1 MSEIP
6 FPTRR
11 TSEAE
16 QRDRTFIAIL
26 DAMLQENETI
36 TARAVARRLEGVDHA
51 SSITRDPWRNAR
63 LGQWQ
68 ARQTELRRMIERTDK
83 SSKSNLAAALERKD
97 ARIRELEERVA
108 LLTASH
114 RAMIH
119 AIGEMGGMRAWSRFF
134 DDYGAVLEH
143 LRDLGAMPTATVAPF
158 PAPVQEGADVDG

>member
-6 FPTRR
+6 FPPRR

-51 SSITRDPWRNAR
+51 SSITRDSWRNSR
-63 LGQWQ
+63 LSEWQ
-68 ARQTELRRMIERTDK
+68 ARQVELRRMIERTDK
-83 SSKSNLAAALERKD
+83 NSKSNLAAALARRD

-114 RAMIH
+114 RSMIH

-134 DDYGAVLEH
+134 ENYEAAQDELH
-143 LRDLGAMPTATVAPF
+143 RIGAMPKTGLL
-158 PAPVQEGADVDG
+158 PVLAKSK

>member
-1 MSEIP
+1 MSEVP
-6 FPTRR
+6 FPPRR
-11 TSEAE
+11 TGEAE

-26 DAMLQENETI
+26 DSMLHENETI

-63 LGQWQ
+63 LAEWQ
-68 ARQTELRRMIERTDK
+68 ARQAELRRMIERTYK

-97 ARIRELEERVA
+97 ARIRELEERIA

-134 DDYGAVLEH
+134 DDYGIVLER
-143 LRDLGAMPTATVAPF
+143 LRELGAMPTATVAPF
-158 PAPVQEGADVDG
+158 PTSGNEEAGIEG

>member
-6 FPTRR
+6 FPSRR

-16 QRDRTFIAIL
+16 QRDRTFLAIL
-26 DAMLQENETI
+26 DAMLKENETI

-63 LGQWQ
+63 LSEWQ
-68 ARQTELRRMIERTDK
+68 GRQADLRRMIERTDK
-83 SSKSNLAAALERKD
+83 NSKSNLAAALARKD
-97 ARIRELEERVA
+97 VRIRELEERVA

-134 DDYGAVLEH
+134 ENYDAAQDELH
-143 LRDLGAMPTATVAPF
+143 RMGAMLKTDLL
-158 PAPVQEGADVDG
+158 PVLPKPK

>member
-1 MSEIP
+1 MSELP
-6 FPTRR
+6 FPPRR

-36 TARAVARRLEGVDHA
+36 TARAVARRLDGVEHA
-51 SSITRDPWRNAR
+51 SSITRDSWRNAR
-63 LGQWQ
+63 LADWQ
-68 ARQTELRRMIERTDK
+68 ARQVELRRMIERTDK

-97 ARIRELEERVA
+97 ARIRELEGRVA

-134 DDYGAVLEH
+134 ERYDAAQDELS
-143 LRDLGAMPTATVAPF
+143 RIGAMPTTAPL
-158 PAPVQEGADVDG
+158 PLPTKSKQLGSD

>member
-1 MSEIP
+1 MSEAP
-6 FPTRR
+6 FPSRR

-16 QRDRTFIAIL
+16 QTDRTFIAIL
-26 DAMLQENETI
+26 DVMLQNNESI
-36 TARAVARRLEGVDHA
+36 TARAVARRLERVDHA

-63 LGQWQ
+63 LAEWQ
-68 ARQTELRRMIERTDK
+68 SRQTELRRMIERTDK

-97 ARIRELEERVA
+97 ARIRELEERAA

-134 DDYGAVLEH
+134 DDYRTVLDRLQEI
-143 LRDLGAMPTATVAPF
+143 GAMSTAIVAPF
-158 PAPVQEGADVDG
+158 PTSVVEDADTDG

>member
-1 MSEIP
+1 MSEVP
-6 FPTRR
+6 FPSRR

-16 QRDRTFIAIL
+16 QTDRTFIAIL
-26 DAMLQENETI
+26 DVMLQDNETI

-63 LGQWQ
+63 LAEWQ
-68 ARQTELRRMIERTDK
+68 SRQTELRRIIERTDK
-83 SSKSNLAAALERKD
+83 CSKSNLAAALERKD

-134 DDYGAVLEH
+134 DDYGAALER
-143 LRDLGAMPTATVAPF
+143 LRDLGAMPTATISPF
-158 PAPVQEGADVDG
+158 PAHVDDKADTDG

>member
-6 FPTRR
+6 FPPRR

-16 QRDRTFIAIL
+16 DRDRNLIVTL

-51 SSITRDPWRNAR
+51 SSLTRDPWRNAK
-63 LGQWQ
+63 LTEWQ
-68 ARQTELRRMIERTDK
+68 TRQAELRRMIERTDK
-83 SSKSNLAAALERKD
+83 RSKSNLAAALEQKD

-119 AIGEMGGMRAWSRFF
+119 AVGEMGGMRAWSRFF
-134 DDYGAVLEH
+134 DDYRAVLDCLHEI
-143 LRDLGAMPTATVAPF
+143 GAMPGTVSPITAPTA
-158 PAPVQEGADVDG
+158 GNS

>member
-1 MSEIP
+1 MSEVP
-6 FPTRR
+6 FPSRR
-11 TSEAE
+11 TTEAE
-16 QRDRTFIAIL
+16 ERDRTLIATL

-63 LGQWQ
+63 LTEWQ

-83 SSKSNLAAALERKD
+83 NSKSNLAAALERKD
-97 ARIRELEERVA
+97 ARIRELEEQVA

-119 AIGEMGGMRAWSRFF
+119 AVGEMGGMRAWSRFF
-134 DDYGAVLEH
+134 DSYRHVLDR
-143 LRDLGAMPTATVAPF
+143 LKNLGAMPATAVTIVTTPKREL
-158 PAPVQEGADVDG
+158 PDADE

>member
-1 MSEIP
+1 MSEVP
-6 FPTRR
+6 FPSRR

-16 QRDRTFIAIL
+16 QRDRTFLSIL
-26 DAMLQENETI
+26 DAMLKENETI

-63 LGQWQ
+63 LSEWQ
-68 ARQTELRRMIERTDK
+68 SRQADLRRMIERSDK
-83 SSKSNLAAALERKD
+83 NSKSNLAAALARKD
-97 ARIRELEERVA
+97 VRIRELEERVA

-134 DDYGAVLEH
+134 ENYDAAQDELH
-143 LRDLGAMPTATVAPF
+143 RMGAMLKTDLL
-158 PAPVQEGADVDG
+158 PVLPKPK